1 MNAIDKFE
9 IDLEHDIDEQYQYQP
24 GEALRGNVVLYLT
37 TPTKIKAI
45 QVQIKGEAAV
55 SWEQES
61 KAGGGLPEQF
71 SAEETYIDVT
81 QNLLEAEGNELLTLE
96 RGTHRYPIEYVLPD
110 NIPSS
115 FIGKFGSITY
125 VVKATL
131 KEGRRFGLN
140 TMITSEPFLLLRKLD
155 IAREHHLLMTRS
167 DSVEKRIYGSLCCL
181 MAGKVVAN
189 LQINKTGHLPG
200 EDIFMDAE
208 ILNSSSRHVSTV
220 NASILMHSSFHA
232 RGRRTRNNVQVVNK
246 KRDEWEMAPGEGR
259 RWKGVRL
266 TIPPYIPES
275 RLDGCTIIDIRY
287 ELCFRVEVSG
297 GHELK
302 LLVPITV
309 GTANG
314 EDGPERPT
322 VPSAMAKGWT
332 ENNSLRDGTGG
343 SSLGGDANSNLM
355 ARHNGVDGGGHN
367 ALDDIDLHMD
377 DGDASFRHPMDP
389 GDVRQNP
396 LFDQDIPDNIS
407 PTHSPPHSPAH
418 ADKDKAYNFAT

>member
-1 MNAIDKFE
+1 MNPIEKFE

-37 TPTKIKAI
+37 TPTKIKGI

-61 KAGGGLPEQF
+61 KSGGLPEQF
-71 SAEETYIDVT
+71 ASDETYIDVT
-81 QNLLEAEGNELLTLE
+81 QNLLEAPGSDLITLD
-96 RGTHRYPIEYVLPD
+96 RGTHKYPIEYVLPE

-140 TMITSEPFLLLRKLD
+140 TKITSEPFLLLRKLD
-155 IAREHHLLMTRS
+155 IAKEHHLQVKREDT
-167 DSVEKRIYGSLCCL
+167 VEKRIYGSLCCF
-181 MAGKVVAN
+181 MSGKVVAN
-189 LQINKTGHLPG
+189 LVINKTGHLPG

-208 ILNSSSRHVSTV
+208 ILNSSSRYVRTV
-220 NASILMHSSFHA
+220 NASIVMHSAFHA
-232 RGRRTRNNVQVVNK
+232 RANRSRNNMQVVNK

-275 RLDGCTIIDIRY
+275 RLDGCNIIDIRY

-302 LLVPITV
+302 LLIPITV

-314 EDGPERPT
+314 DDGVDRPT
-322 VPSAMAKGWT
+322 VPSAMAKSWT
-332 ENNSLRDGTGG
+332 QNSLRDGA
-343 SSLGGDANSNLM
+343 SSIGGDANSNIM
-355 ARHNGVDGGGHN
+355 APQNGIHQNGLDG
-367 ALDDIDLHMD
+367 DDVPIEMD
-377 DGDASFRHPMDP
+377 DEAASFRHPMDP
-389 GDVRQNP
+389 GDTRQNP
-396 LFDQDIPDNIS
+396 LFDQEFPEQYS
-407 PTHSPPHSPAH
+407 PTNSPPQSPSAG
-418 ADKDKAYNFAT
+418 DKEKGYNFVTS